1 MRRGVEV
8 HIGTGEL
15 GVTKV
20 GRYAEHMLVDLIV
33 TEGARL
39 ERGHRPAVPQIV

>member
-1 MRRGVEV
+1 MRSGVQV
-8 HIGTGEL
+8 HIRAGEL

-33 TEGARL
+33 AEGTRL
-39 ERGHRPAVPQIV
+39 ERGYGPAVPQIM